1 MTHGHD
7 SKPVRRAS
15 NFFDATP
22 FAAHL
27 STQMNPRDS
36 QTALHNLIQPND
48 LSVVFQPIVHA
59 DTFAIFAYEALLR
72 CKVPQFASPPVLFEH
87 ALQQKCVGRLGRMI
101 REVAFPNCANS
112 PLFVNVHP
120 RELEERWIVQPDDPM
135 YFHNHTVYVEITES
149 VPMTHFALCRDV
161 LRELRSQAGVH
172 LVVDDLGAGY
182 SNLNRIADLEPAVVK
197 LDKALIQDIAI
208 RMRTH
213 KLVSNVVRLCVD
225 LGAKVVAEGIET
237 LDVALAL
244 RDAGVHMFQGF
255 YFARPGFPLPT
266 IEREALQF
274 ARKSS

>member
-1 MTHGHD
+1 M
-7 SKPVRRAS
+7 
-15 NFFDATP
+15 
-22 FAAHL
+22 HL
-27 STQMNPRDS
+27 IGPS
-36 QTALHNLIQPND
+36 D

-72 CKVPQFASPPVLFEH
+72 CKIPQFAAPPVLFEH
-87 ALQQKCVGRLGRMI
+87 ALHHRCVGRLGRMI
-101 REVAFPNCANS
+101 REVAFPLCGTY

-135 YFHNHTVYVEITES
+135 YFHEHTVYVEITES

-197 LDKALIQDIAI
+197 LDKSLIQDIAI
-208 RMRTH
+208 RTRTH
-213 KLVSNVVRLCVD
+213 KLVANVVRLCVD

-244 RDAGVHMFQGF
+244 RDAGVHMMQGY

-266 IEREALQF
+266 IEREAL
-274 ARKSS
+274 RYTKKPS